1 VSYRRTEISGFE
13 LSDLNENEVKIIKS
27 NAPSLQQ
34 VSTKK
39 RENEKN
45 RPDSENVKTTF
56 FKKNPASIEHSTNSE
71 YIPTAKMIVR
81 PA

>member
-1 VSYRRTEISGFE
+1 MSYRRTEISGFE

-56 FKKNPASIEHSTNSE
+56 FKKNPASIRRTFDEHS
-71 YIPTAKMIVR
+71 
-81 PA
+81 